1 MTVAKFPAESSSE
14 RILKIGNHLAML
26 RTRLC
31 SLVLFFDSHCI
42 VLTEF
47 GTDHVATYLKFPVK
61 YVRNH
66 F

>member
-1 MTVAKFPAESSSE
+1 VTVAEFPAESSSE

-31 SLVLFFDSHCI
+31 SLVLF
-42 VLTEF
+42 LTRTAEF

-61 YVRNH
+61 YVS
-66 F
+66 

>member
-1 MTVAKFPAESSSE
+1 MTVAKFTAESSSE
-14 RILKIGNHLAML
+14 RILKIGNHLVML

-31 SLVLFFDSHCI
+31 SLVFFDSRCI

-61 YVRNH
+61 YVS
-66 F
+66 